1 MASEIRV
8 LRPALPV
15 DVSIRGGVSSFKLKR
30 AWTRQHRED
39 TQMKLEINEAAI
51 DRVIRIVLGIAL
63 AAVALGGAVSAPL
76 LYVVWV
82 VAAILLVTGIV
93 GFCPL
98 YALLRV
104 STKSKAH

>member
-1 MASEIRV
+1 
-8 LRPALPV
+8 
-15 DVSIRGGVSSFKLKR
+15 
-30 AWTRQHRED
+30 
-39 TQMKLEINEAAI
+39 MKLQLNEAPI

-63 AAVALGGAVSAPL
+63 GGVAFAGAVTAPW

-82 VAAILLVTGIV
+82 VAAIALVTAIV

-104 STKSKAH
+104 GTKSTTR